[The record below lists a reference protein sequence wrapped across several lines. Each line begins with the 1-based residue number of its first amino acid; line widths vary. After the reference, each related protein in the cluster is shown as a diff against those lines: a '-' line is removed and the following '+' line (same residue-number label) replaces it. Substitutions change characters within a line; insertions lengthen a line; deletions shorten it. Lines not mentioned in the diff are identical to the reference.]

1 MGLKASDLWRQ
12 PVLNPVTK
20 KARSVPVF
28 NPVDPHGRVFF
39 FSWLGFMLAFWAW
52 YTFPPLVICSQ
63 IPRWWQ
69 PAADPFPFQLTVTIK
84 ADLNLTSAQV
94 ANSNIVSL
102 VATLGVRFLAG
113 PLCDMFGPRRVFG
126 LILLAGSIPIGL
138 APLIKD
144 ATGLYIIRLFIGIL
158 GGSFVPCQV
167 WCTGWFDK
175 NIVGTA
181 NALAGGWGNAGGGI
195 TYFIMPAV
203 YDSLVHRWG
212 HSAGEAWRIT
222 FVVPLVC
229 LIICGLA
236 LLFLCDDT
244 PMGKWYVSPAVPL
257 LPLSIHPSTHL
268 TRHPRNDRHLHV
280 QTNLESHGIS
290 GTIVAVPGAIADRHT
305 PGTSTPTGNASDLE
319 KADEKSH
326 LPVTSTG
333 EAAITLT
340 EAIETAQ
347 GEVVLNP
354 SFRESLPVICSLNAL
369 FHVATYACS
378 FGGEL
383 AINSVLGAYYL
394 KNFPSLGQTNASN
407 YAAIFGFLN
416 FVTRPMGGVVGDV
429 VYKFFGKS
437 LWLKKAWIH
446 VCGLL
451 TGLLLIV
458 IGVLDP
464 HDLGT
469 MIGLI
474 VLMAVFHEAGNGANF
489 ALLPHVY
496 PYANGVLSGLTGAGG
511 NLGGV
516 VFAIIFRFMDNGTN
530 YAKGFWVIGVIH
542 IVLNLAVCWIPP
554 IPKGQIG
561 GR

>member
-1 MGLKASDLWRQ
+1 MGFKATDLWRA
-12 PVLNPVTK
+12 PVLNPVNK
-20 KARSVPVF
+20 KARSVPIL
-28 NPVDPHGRVFF
+28 NPANRHGRVFF

-52 YTFPPLVICSQ
+52 YTFPPL
-63 IPRWWQ
+63 
-69 PAADPFPFQLTVTIK
+69 LTVTIK
-84 ADLNLTSAQV
+84 KDLKLTSEQV
-94 ANSNIVSL
+94 ANSNIISL
-102 VATLGVRFLAG
+102 VATLAVRFIAG
-113 PLCDMFGPRRVFG
+113 PLCDQYGPRKVFS
-126 LILLAGSIPIGL
+126 LILLN
-138 APLIKD
+138 

-175 NIVGTA
+175 NVVGTA

-212 HSAGEAWRIT
+212 HTPREAWRLT
-222 FVVPLVC
+222 FIVPLVC
-229 LIICGLA
+229 LIVCGLG
-236 LLFLCDDT
+236 LLLLCEDT
-244 PMGKWYVSPAVPL
+244 PTGKW
-257 LPLSIHPSTHL
+257 
-268 TRHPRNDRHLHV
+268 NDRHLNV
-280 QTNLESHGIS
+280 QHNLESHGIV
-290 GTIVAVPGAIADRHT
+290 TVPGTVVERDPT
-305 PGTSTPTGNASDLE
+305 PSSNSGNTSDVE
-319 KADEKSH
+319 KGSA
-326 LPVTSTG
+326 LPKALRTSAN
-333 EAAITLT
+333 EAPLTLT
-340 EAIETAQ
+340 EAFETAQ
-347 GEVVLNP
+347 GEVIMKP
-354 SFRESLPVICSLNAL
+354 SLRESMNVILSLNAL

-383 AINSVLGAYYL
+383 AINSILSSYYL

-407 YAAIFGFLN
+407 YAAVFGFLN
-416 FVTRPMGGVVGDV
+416 FVTRPLGGVVADV
-429 VYKFFGKS
+429 VYNSFGRS

-446 VCGLL
+446 VCGLA
-451 TGLLLIV
+451 TGVLLIV

-464 HDLGT
+464 HQLG
-469 MIGLI
+469 MMVGLV

-516 VFAIIFRFMDNGTN
+516 AFAIIFRFMDNGTN
-530 YAKGFWVIGVIH
+530 YAKAFWVIGVIH

-554 IPKGQIG
+554 IPKNQVG

>member
-1 MGLKASDLWRQ
+1 MGFKASDLWRQ
-12 PVLNPVTK
+12 PVLNPVNK
-20 KARSVPVF
+20 KARSVPIL
-28 NPVDPHGRVFF
+28 NPVDRHGRVFF

-52 YTFPPLVICSQ
+52 YTFPPL
-63 IPRWWQ
+63 
-69 PAADPFPFQLTVTIK
+69 LTVTIK
-84 ADLNLTSAQV
+84 TDLGLTKEEV

-113 PLCDMFGPRRVFG
+113 PLCDQFGPRKVFG
-126 LILLAGSIPIGL
+126 LILLVGSIPIGL

-181 NALAGGWGNAGGGI
+181 NALSGGWGNAGGGI

-212 HSAGEAWRIT
+212 HTPREAWRIT

-229 LIICGLA
+229 LIACGLA
-236 LLFLCDDT
+236 LLLLCDDT
-244 PMGKWYVSPAVPL
+244 PMGTW
-257 LPLSIHPSTHL
+257 
-268 TRHPRNDRHLHV
+268 NDRHHNV
-280 QTNLESHGIS
+280 QHNLESHGIS

-305 PGTSTPTGNASDLE
+305 HGSVTPTGNGSDVE
-319 KADEKSH
+319 KAPEEDEKKSGST
-326 LPVTSTG
+326 PVTTAAG
-333 EAAITLT
+333 EGALTLT

-347 GEVVLNP
+347 GEVVIQPTL
-354 SFRESLPVICSLNAL
+354 RESLHVVCSLNAL

-416 FVTRPMGGVVGDV
+416 FVTRPLGGVVGDL
-429 VYKFFGKS
+429 VYNFFGRS

-451 TGLLLIV
+451 TGVLLIV

-464 HDLGT
+464 HHLGT
-469 MIGLI
+469 MVGLV

-516 VFAIIFRFMDNGTN
+516 VFAIIFRFMDGGTN
-530 YAKGFWVIGVIH
+530 YAKGFWVIGIIH
-542 IVLNLAVCWIPP
+542 IVLNVAVCWIPP